1 MVDTVVD
8 QPTLTIRSSQIGEAY
23 IYMWWWNSLKCL
35 VT

>member
-23 IYMWWWNSLKCL
+23 ILY
-35 VT
+35 VVVE